1 MEIRR
6 ISSRNLGRDDRVISD
21 HAREARF
28 PFLDENVVTFLNSLP
43 LHDKVRCVVRFPAFS
58 LLQEGT
64 CGISFRGRNNS
75 KISGSQQDY

>member
-28 PFLDENVVTFLNSLP
+28 PFLDENVVSFLNSLP
-43 LHDKVRCVVRFPAFS
+43 LHDKVPRVIRFVTFS
-58 LLQEGT
+58 LLQEE
-64 CGISFRGRNNS
+64 GISFFQGNHYGVH
-75 KISGSQQDY
+75 KVG